1 MVAEKIIFL
10 QMHNTILQSEKYF
23 LNVQMINLEKNKLES
38 APPPPP
44 PSFKKTCP
52 CTMLAPPFFNFPYP
66 ATHLWGGNQNLLPL
80 L

>member
-1 MVAEKIIFL
+1 
-10 QMHNTILQSEKYF
+10 
-23 LNVQMINLEKNKLES
+23 MINLEKNKLES
-38 APPPPP
+38 ATPRPTP